1 MLRST
6 LRLVAAVLLAVGLV
20 CAPPVSLDANAKAK
34 KAAAK
39 TSSKKSSKKEV
50 KRGKNAKTAKKEKS
64 SKRGSKDRVAKSSKR
79 NDRSRATKSTRST
92 RRGKNDDDNQ
102 VSRSRRTAPTPAPV
116 AKKTVDSFDGDD
128 EDAEE
133 AEEPPGPRP
142 ANRLVSDI
150 SSTRVTQIQ
159 AALIQKGFLTGP
171 ATGVYDQP
179 TFQAM
184 AAFQSRNGWNPNGN
198 PTADALKA
206 LGVPKTS
213 GRPLMTPARMLEATA
228 PPR

>member
-1 MLRST
+1 MLRSS

-20 CAPPVSLDANAKAK
+20 CAPPVSLDASAKAK

-50 KRGKNAKTAKKEKS
+50 KRGKSAKTAKKEKS
-64 SKRGSKDRVAKSSKR
+64 SKRGSRDRVAKSSKR
-79 NDRSRATKSTRST
+79 NDRGRATKST
-92 RRGKNDDDNQ
+92 RRGKNDDNDNQ
-102 VSRSRRTAPTPAPV
+102 ASRSRRTAPTPTPV

-128 EDAEE
+128 DDAEE

-142 ANRLVSDI
+142 ANRIVAEI
-150 SSTRVTQIQ
+150 ASTRVTQIQ
-159 AALIQKGFLTGP
+159 TALIQKGLLTGP
-171 ATGVYDQP
+171 TTGVYDQP